1 MERVGGLKIIWFVE
15 FCRKKDVDGRGE
27 KGDNDIEC
35 KCVRKNGRCYG

>member
-15 FCRKKDVDGRGE
+15 FCRKKDVEWRGE